1 MLFEKT
7 GKEENG
13 FMKKTYMDHAATTP
27 TDVEVVKAMEP
38 YFSLKY
44 GNPNS
49 IHSFGQEA
57 REAVEEAREKIA
69 HLIGANSSEI
79 IFTAG
84 GTEADNY
91 AIKGI
96 AWANQKKGNHIITSK
111 IEHHAVLHSCQFLE
125 KHGFKIT
132 YLPVDKYGL
141 IDPEDVE
148 GAITDKTILVTIM
161 HANNEIGTI
170 EPIKE
175 ISKIVKKAGIYFHT
189 DSVQTT
195 GHIPIDVNDLGVD
208 MLSMSGHK
216 FYGPNGVGALYLR
229 KGTRIVNLIDG
240 GAQEKNRRAGTE
252 NVVGIVGLGKAAEL
266 AEKRL
271 QQGKEDEVI
280 KLRDKLI
287 KGFTEKIDHTRLN
300 GHPTKRLP
308 GNTNFCF
315 EFIEGES
322 MLLSLDMEGVAASSG
337 SACTS
342 GSLSAS
348 HVLLAIGLPHE
359 IAHGSLRLTL
369 GKDNTEEE
377 VDYIVGILPGI
388 IEKLRALSP
397 FKENWEG
404 LNR

>member
-1 MLFEKT
+1 
-7 GKEENG
+7 
-13 FMKKTYMDHAATTP
+13 MDHAATTS
-27 TDVEVVKAMEP
+27 TDVEVVEAMKP
-38 YFSLKY
+38 FFTQKY

-69 HLIGANSSEI
+69 RLIGANPSEI
-79 IFTAG
+79 VFTAG

-96 AWANQKKGNHIITSK
+96 AWANQKKGNHIITSQ

-125 KHGFKIT
+125 KHGFKVT
-132 YLPVDKYGL
+132 YLKVDKYGL
-141 IDPEDVE
+141 IDPEDVKK
-148 GAITDKTILVTIM
+148 AITDQTILVTIM

-175 ISKIVKKAGIYFHT
+175 IGKIVKKAGIYFHA

-195 GHIPIDVNDLGVD
+195 GHIPIEVNDLGVD
-208 MLSMSGHK
+208 MLSISGHK
-216 FYGPNGVGALYLR
+216 LYGPKGVGALYLR
-229 KGTRIVNLIDG
+229 KGTKIVNLIDG

-252 NVVGIVGLGKAAEL
+252 NVTGMVGLGKAVEL

-271 QQGKEDEVI
+271 AGGEVDKVV

-287 KGFTEKIDHTRLN
+287 TGIMDQIKNVRLN
-300 GHPTKRLP
+300 GHSTKRLP
-308 GNTNFCF
+308 GNVNICF

-322 MLLSLDMEGVAASSG
+322 MLLNLDMKGVAASSG

-342 GSLSAS
+342 GSLEPS
-348 HVLLAIGLPHE
+348 HVLLAIGLPPE

-369 GKDNTEEE
+369 GKDNTEEDI
-377 VDYIVGILPGI
+377 DYVIDILPKI

-397 FKENWEG
+397 FTGSWDG
-404 LNR
+404 LKK

>member
-1 MLFEKT
+1 
-7 GKEENG
+7 
-13 FMKKTYMDHAATTP
+13 MDHAATTS

-38 YFSLKY
+38 YFTLKY

-57 REAVEEAREKIA
+57 RKAVEEAREKIA
-69 HLIGANSSEI
+69 RLIGANSLEI
-79 IFTAG
+79 VFTAG
-84 GTEADNY
+84 GTEADNH
-91 AIKGI
+91 AIKGM

-111 IEHHAVLHSCQFLE
+111 IEHHAVLYSCQFLE
-125 KHGFKIT
+125 KQGFRVT

-141 IDPEDVE
+141 IDPEDVKK
-148 GAITDKTILVTIM
+148 AITDKTILVTIM

-175 ISKIVKKAGIYFHT
+175 ISKVVKKAGVYFHI
-189 DSVQTT
+189 DSVQTV
-195 GHIPIDVNDLGVD
+195 GHIPIDVNDLGAD

-252 NVVGIVGLGKAAEL
+252 NVAGIVGLGKAAEL
-266 AEKRL
+266 AEERL
-271 QQGKEDEVI
+271 IQGKEKKIVR
-280 KLRDKLI
+280 LRDKLI
-287 KGFTEKIDHTRLN
+287 KGIIEKIDHTHLN

-308 GNTNFCF
+308 GNANFCF

-322 MLLSLDMEGVAASSG
+322 MLLSLDMEGIAASSG

-342 GSLSAS
+342 GSLTAS
-348 HVLLAIGLPHE
+348 HVLLAIGLPPE

-377 VDYIVGILPGI
+377 IDYVIDILPGI
-388 IEKLRALSP
+388 IKKLRALSP
-397 FKENWEG
+397 FQGNWEG
-404 LNR
+404 LKK

>member
-1 MLFEKT
+1 
-7 GKEENG
+7 
-13 FMKKTYMDHAATTP
+13 MKRIYIDHAATTL
-27 TDVEVVKAMEP
+27 TDSRVVKAMEP
-38 YFSLKY
+38 YFIQKY

-69 HLIGANSSEI
+69 HLIGANPSEI
-79 IFTAG
+79 IFTGG
-84 GTEADNY
+84 GTESDNF

-125 KHGFKIT
+125 KHGFRVT

-141 IDPEDVE
+141 IDPDDVKK
-148 GAITDKTILVTIM
+148 AITEQTILVTIM

-175 ISKIVKKAGIYFHT
+175 IGKVVKEAGIYFHT
-189 DSVQTT
+189 DSVQTV
-195 GHIPIDVNDLGVD
+195 GHIPIDVNDIGVN

-216 FYGPNGVGALYLR
+216 FYGPNGVGVLYLR
-229 KGTRIVNLIDG
+229 KGTKIVTLIDG

-252 NVVGIVGLGKAAEL
+252 NVAGIVGMGKAAEL

-271 QQGKEDEVI
+271 VQGEEDKII
-280 KLRDKLI
+280 KLRDRLI
-287 KGFTEKIDHTRLN
+287 KDIVEKIDHVYLN

-308 GNTNFCF
+308 GNANFCF

-322 MLLSLDMEGVAASSG
+322 MLLNLDMEGVAASSG

-342 GSLSAS
+342 GSLEPS
-348 HVLLAIGLPHE
+348 HVLLAIGLLPE

-369 GKDNTEEE
+369 GKDNTDEE
-377 VDYIVGILPGI
+377 VEYVIGILPKI

-397 FKENWEG
+397 FKGSWEG
-404 LNR
+404 LKK

>member
-1 MLFEKT
+1 
-7 GKEENG
+7 
-13 FMKKTYMDHAATTP
+13 MKRIYMDHAATTS
-27 TDVEVVKAMEP
+27 TDVEVVEAMKP
-38 YFSLKY
+38 FFTQKY

-69 HLIGANSSEI
+69 RLIGANPSEI
-79 IFTAG
+79 VFTAG

-96 AWANQKKGNHIITSK
+96 AWANQKKGNHIITSQ

-125 KHGFKIT
+125 KHGFKVT
-132 YLPVDKYGL
+132 YLKVDKYGL
-141 IDPEDVE
+141 IDPEDVKK
-148 GAITDKTILVTIM
+148 AITDQTILVTIM

-175 ISKIVKKAGIYFHT
+175 IGKIVKEAGIYFHT

-195 GHIPIDVNDLGVD
+195 GHIPIEVNDLGVD
-208 MLSMSGHK
+208 ILSISGHK
-216 FYGPNGVGALYLR
+216 LYGPKGVGALYLR
-229 KGTRIVNLIDG
+229 KGTKIVNLIDG

-252 NVVGIVGLGKAAEL
+252 NVTGMVGLGKAVEL

-271 QQGKEDEVI
+271 AGGEVDKVV

-287 KGFTEKIDHTRLN
+287 TGIMDQIENVRLN
-300 GHPTKRLP
+300 GHSTKRLP
-308 GNTNFCF
+308 GNVNICF

-322 MLLSLDMEGVAASSG
+322 MLLNLDMKGVAASSG

-342 GSLSAS
+342 GSLEPS
-348 HVLLAIGLPHE
+348 HVLLAIGLPPE

-369 GKDNTEEE
+369 GKDNTEEDI
-377 VDYIVGILPGI
+377 DYVLDILPKI

-397 FKENWEG
+397 FTGSWDG
-404 LNR
+404 LKR

>member
-1 MLFEKT
+1 
-7 GKEENG
+7 
-13 FMKKTYMDHAATTP
+13 MDHAATTP

-79 IFTAG
+79 VFTAG

-141 IDPEDVE
+141 IDPKDVE
-148 GAITDKTILVTIM
+148 KAITDKTILVTIM

-175 ISKIVKKAGIYFHT
+175 ISKIAKKAGIYFHT

-216 FYGPNGVGALYLR
+216 VYGPNGVGALYLR
-229 KGTRIVNLIDG
+229 KGTKIVTLIDG

-252 NVVGIVGLGKAAEL
+252 NVTGIVGLGKATEL

-271 QQGKEDEVI
+271 VKGAEDRVV

-287 KGFTEKIDHTRLN
+287 KGIMNKIGNVRLN
-300 GHPTKRLP
+300 GHPINRLP
-308 GNTNFCF
+308 GNANFCF

-342 GSLSAS
+342 GSLKAS
-348 HVLLAIGLPHE
+348 HVLLAIGLPPE

-377 VDYIVGILPGI
+377 VDYMIGILPGI

-397 FKENWEG
+397 FKGNWEG

>member
-1 MLFEKT
+1 
-7 GKEENG
+7 
-13 FMKKTYMDHAATTP
+13 MKRIYMDHAATTSM
-27 TDVEVVKAMEP
+27 DVEVVKAMEP
-38 YFSLKY
+38 YFTLKY

-57 REAVEEAREKIA
+57 REAVEEARGKIA
-69 HLIGANSSEI
+69 YLICANPAEI

-125 KHGFKIT
+125 KQGFKVT

-141 IDPEDVE
+141 IDPEDVKK
-148 GAITDKTILVTIM
+148 AITDKTILVTIM

-175 ISKIVKKAGIYFHT
+175 IGKVVKDAGVYFHI

-216 FYGPNGVGALYLR
+216 FYGPNGVGVLYLR
-229 KGTRIVNLIDG
+229 KETKIINLIDG
-240 GAQEKNRRAGTE
+240 GAQEKNRRSGTE
-252 NVVGIVGLGKAAEL
+252 NVAGIVGLGKAAEL

-271 QQGKEDEVI
+271 A
-280 KLRDKLI
+280 
-287 KGFTEKIDHTRLN
+287 
-300 GHPTKRLP
+300 
-308 GNTNFCF
+308 GNR
-315 EFIEGES
+315 G
-322 MLLSLDMEGVAASSG
+322 
-337 SACTS
+337 
-342 GSLSAS
+342 
-348 HVLLAIGLPHE
+348 
-359 IAHGSLRLTL
+359 
-369 GKDNTEEE
+369 
-377 VDYIVGILPGI
+377 
-388 IEKLRALSP
+388 
-397 FKENWEG
+397 
-404 LNR
+404 

>member
-1 MLFEKT
+1 
-7 GKEENG
+7 
-13 FMKKTYMDHAATTP
+13 MDHAATTP
-27 TDVEVVKAMEP
+27 TDNEVVKAMEP
-38 YFSLKY
+38 YFTQKY

-57 REAVEEAREKIA
+57 RKVVEEARKKIA
-69 HLIGANSSEI
+69 HLIGANPSEI
-79 IFTAG
+79 IFTGG
-84 GTEADNY
+84 GTESDNF

-125 KHGFKIT
+125 KHGFKVT

-141 IDPEDVE
+141 IDPDDVKK
-148 GAITDKTILVTIM
+148 AITDQTILVTIM
-161 HANNEIGTI
+161 HANNELGTI

-175 ISKIVKKAGIYFHT
+175 IGKVVKGAGIYFHT
-189 DSVQTT
+189 DSVQTV

-216 FYGPNGVGALYLR
+216 LYGPNGVGVLYLR
-229 KGTRIVNLIDG
+229 KGTRIDSLIDG
-240 GAQEKNRRAGTE
+240 GSQEKNRRAGTE
-252 NVVGIVGLGKAAEL
+252 NVAGIVGMGKAAEL

-271 QQGKEDEVI
+271 VQGEEDKII
-280 KLRDKLI
+280 KLRDRLI
-287 KGFTEKIDHTRLN
+287 KDIAEKMDHVHLN
-300 GHPTKRLP
+300 GHPTERLP
-308 GNTNFCF
+308 GNVNFCF

-322 MLLSLDMEGVAASSG
+322 MLLNLDMEGVAASSG

-342 GSLSAS
+342 GSLEPS
-348 HVLLAIGLPHE
+348 HVLLAIGLPPE

-377 VDYIVGILPGI
+377 VEYVIGILPKI

-397 FKENWEG
+397 FKGSWEG
-404 LNR
+404 LKK

>member
-1 MLFEKT
+1 
-7 GKEENG
+7 
-13 FMKKTYMDHAATTP
+13 MKKIYMDHAATTS

-57 REAVEEAREKIA
+57 REVVEEARGKTA
-69 HLIGANSSEI
+69 HLIRANPSEI
-79 IFTAG
+79 VFTAG

-125 KHGFKIT
+125 KQGFRVT

-141 IDPEDVE
+141 IDSEDVKK
-148 GAITDKTILVTIM
+148 AITGKTILVTIM

-175 ISKIVKKAGIYFHT
+175 ISKVVKKAGIYFHT

-195 GHIPIDVNDLGVD
+195 GHIPIDVNDLGLD

-252 NVVGIVGLGKAAEL
+252 NVAGIVGLGKAAEL

-271 QQGKEDEVI
+271 LQGKEVEVI

-287 KGFTEKIDHTRLN
+287 KGITEKIDHTHLN

-308 GNTNFCF
+308 GNANFCF

-342 GSLSAS
+342 GSLTAS
-348 HVLLAIGLPHE
+348 HVLLAIGLPPE

-377 VDYIVGILPGI
+377 IDYVIEILPGI
-388 IEKLRALSP
+388 IKKLRALSP
-397 FKENWEG
+397 FQGNWEG
-404 LNR
+404 LN

>member
-1 MLFEKT
+1 
-7 GKEENG
+7 
-13 FMKKTYMDHAATTP
+13 MDHAATTS
-27 TDVEVVKAMEP
+27 TDVEVFEAMKP
-38 YFSLKY
+38 FFTQKY

-69 HLIGANSSEI
+69 RLIGANPSEI
-79 IFTAG
+79 VFTAG

-96 AWANQKKGNHIITSK
+96 AWANQKKGNHIITSQ

-125 KHGFKIT
+125 KHGFKVT
-132 YLPVDKYGL
+132 YLKVDKYGL
-141 IDPEDVE
+141 IDPEDVKK
-148 GAITDKTILVTIM
+148 AITDQTILVTIM

-175 ISKIVKKAGIYFHT
+175 IGKIVKEAGIYFHT
-189 DSVQTT
+189 DAVQTT
-195 GHIPIDVNDLGVD
+195 GHIPIEVNDLGVD
-208 MLSMSGHK
+208 MLSISGHK
-216 FYGPNGVGALYLR
+216 LYGPKGVGALYLR
-229 KGTRIVNLIDG
+229 KGTKIVNLIDG

-252 NVVGIVGLGKAAEL
+252 NVTGMVGLGKAVEL

-271 QQGKEDEVI
+271 AGGEVDKVV

-287 KGFTEKIDHTRLN
+287 TGIMDQIENVRLN
-300 GHPTKRLP
+300 GHSAKRLP
-308 GNTNFCF
+308 GNVNICF

-322 MLLSLDMEGVAASSG
+322 MLLNLDMKGVAASSG

-342 GSLSAS
+342 GSLEPS
-348 HVLLAIGLPHE
+348 HVLLAIGLPPE

-369 GKDNTEEE
+369 GKDNTEEDI
-377 VDYIVGILPGI
+377 DYVIDILPKI

-397 FKENWEG
+397 FAGSWDG
-404 LNR
+404 LKK

>member
-1 MLFEKT
+1 MY
-7 GKEENG
+7 GKGVNG
-13 FMKKTYMDHAATTP
+13 FMKRIYVDHAATTP
-27 TDVEVVKAMEP
+27 TDNEVVKAMEP
-38 YFSLKY
+38 YFTQKY

-57 REAVEEAREKIA
+57 RKVVEEARKKVA
-69 HLIGANSSEI
+69 HLIGANPSEI
-79 IFTAG
+79 IFTGG
-84 GTEADNY
+84 GTESDNF

-125 KHGFKIT
+125 KHGFRVT

-141 IDPEDVE
+141 IDPDDVKK
-148 GAITDKTILVTIM
+148 AITDQTILVTIM
-161 HANNEIGTI
+161 HANNELGTI

-175 ISKIVKKAGIYFHT
+175 IGKVVKGAGIYFHT
-189 DSVQTT
+189 DSVQTV
-195 GHIPIDVNDLGVD
+195 GHIPIDVNDLGID

-216 FYGPNGVGALYLR
+216 LYGPNGVGVLYLR
-229 KGTRIVNLIDG
+229 KGTRIDSLIDG
-240 GAQEKNRRAGTE
+240 GSQEKNRRAGTE
-252 NVVGIVGLGKAAEL
+252 NVAGIVGMGKAAEL

-271 QQGKEDEVI
+271 VQGEEDKII
-280 KLRDKLI
+280 KLRDRLI
-287 KGFTEKIDHTRLN
+287 KDITEKIDHVHLN

-308 GNTNFCF
+308 GNVNFCF

-322 MLLSLDMEGVAASSG
+322 MLLNLDMEGVAASSG

-342 GSLSAS
+342 GSLEPS
-348 HVLLAIGLPHE
+348 HVLLAIGLPPE

-377 VDYIVGILPGI
+377 VEYVIGILPKI

-397 FKENWEG
+397 FKGSWEG
-404 LNR
+404 LKK

>member
-1 MLFEKT
+1 
-7 GKEENG
+7 
-13 FMKKTYMDHAATTP
+13 MKRIYMDHAATTS

-69 HLIGANSSEI
+69 HLIGANPSEI
-79 IFTAG
+79 VFTAG

-125 KHGFKIT
+125 KQGFRVT

-141 IDPEDVE
+141 IDPEDVKK
-148 GAITDKTILVTIM
+148 AITDKTILVTIM

-175 ISKIVKKAGIYFHT
+175 ISEVVKKAGVYFHI
-189 DSVQTT
+189 DSVQTV

-252 NVVGIVGLGKAAEL
+252 NVAGIVGLGKAAEL
-266 AEKRL
+266 AEERL
-271 QQGKEDEVI
+271 TQGKEKKIVR
-280 KLRDKLI
+280 LRDKLI
-287 KGFTEKIDHTRLN
+287 KGIIDKIENVRLN

-308 GNTNFCF
+308 GNANFCF

-342 GSLSAS
+342 GSLTAS
-348 HVLLAIGLPHE
+348 HILLAIGLPPE

-377 VDYIVGILPGI
+377 IDYVIDILPGI

-397 FKENWEG
+397 FKGNWEG
-404 LNR
+404 LN

>member
-1 MLFEKT
+1 
-7 GKEENG
+7 
-13 FMKKTYMDHAATTP
+13 MDHAATTP
-27 TDVEVVKAMEP
+27 TDLEVVKEMEP
-38 YFSLKY
+38 YFTQKY

-69 HLIGANSSEI
+69 HLIGANPAEI
-79 IFTAG
+79 IFTSG
-84 GTEADNY
+84 GTESDNF
-91 AIKGI
+91 AIKGV

-125 KHGFKIT
+125 KHGFKVT
-132 YLPVDKYGL
+132 YLSVDKYGL
-141 IDPEDVE
+141 IDPGDVKR
-148 GAITDKTILVTIM
+148 AITDKTILVTLM

-175 ISKIVKKAGIYFHT
+175 IGKVVKEAGIYFHT

-216 FYGPNGVGALYLR
+216 LYGPNGVGVLYLR
-229 KGTRIVNLIDG
+229 KGIRIDSLMDG
-240 GAQEKNRRAGTE
+240 GSQEKNRRAGTE
-252 NVVGIVGLGKAAEL
+252 NVAGIVGVGKAAEL

-271 QQGKEDEVI
+271 VQGEEDKI
-280 KLRDKLI
+280 IRLRDRLI
-287 KGFTEKIDHTRLN
+287 KDIIEKIDYVRLN

-308 GNTNFCF
+308 GNANFCF

-322 MLLSLDMEGVAASSG
+322 MLLNLDMEGVAASSG

-342 GSLSAS
+342 GSLEPS

-369 GKDNTEEE
+369 GKDNTAEE
-377 VDYIVGILPGI
+377 VEYVIGILPKI
-388 IEKLRALSP
+388 VEKLRALSP
-397 FKENWEG
+397 FKGSWAG
-404 LNR
+404 LKR

>member
-1 MLFEKT
+1 
-7 GKEENG
+7 
-13 FMKKTYMDHAATTP
+13 MKRIYMDHAATTP
-27 TDVEVVKAMEP
+27 TNVEVVKAMEP
-38 YFSLKY
+38 YFSLKF

-57 REAVEEAREKIA
+57 REAVEEAREKVA
-69 HLIGANSSEI
+69 HLIGANPSEI
-79 IFTAG
+79 VFTAG

-96 AWANQKKGNHIITSK
+96 AWANRKKGNHIITSK

-125 KHGFKIT
+125 KQGFEVT

-141 IDPEDVE
+141 VDPEDVKK
-148 GAITDKTILVTIM
+148 AITDKTILVTIM

-175 ISKIVKKAGIYFHT
+175 ISKVVKKAGVYFHT

-195 GHIPIDVNDLGVD
+195 GHIPIDVDDLEVD
-208 MLSMSGHK
+208 MVSMSGHK
-216 FYGPNGVGALYLR
+216 FYGPNGVGALYIR

-266 AEKRL
+266 AEERL
-271 QQGKEDEVI
+271 NQGKEKKI
-280 KLRDKLI
+280 IRLRDKLI
-287 KGFTEKIDHTRLN
+287 KEITGKIENVRLN
-300 GHPTKRLP
+300 GHPTNRLS
-308 GNTNFCF
+308 GNANFCF

-322 MLLSLDMEGVAASSG
+322 MLLNLDMEGVAASSG

-342 GSLSAS
+342 GSLTAS
-348 HVLLAIGLPHE
+348 HVLLAIGLSPE
-359 IAHGSLRLTL
+359 IAHGSLRLSL
-369 GKDNTEEE
+369 GEDNTEEE
-377 VDYIVGILPGI
+377 IDYVIDILPGI

-397 FKENWEG
+397 FKGNWEG
-404 LNR
+404 LK

>member
-1 MLFEKT
+1 
-7 GKEENG
+7 
-13 FMKKTYMDHAATTP
+13 MDHAATTS
-27 TDVEVVKAMEP
+27 TDVEVVEAMKP
-38 YFSLKY
+38 YFTQKY

-69 HLIGANSSEI
+69 RLIGANPSEI
-79 IFTAG
+79 VFTAG

-96 AWANQKKGNHIITSK
+96 AWANQKKGNHIITSQ

-125 KHGFKIT
+125 KHGFEVT
-132 YLPVDKYGL
+132 YLKVDKYGL
-141 IDPEDVE
+141 IDPEDVKK
-148 GAITDKTILVTIM
+148 AITDQTILVTIM

-175 ISKIVKKAGIYFHT
+175 IGKIVKEAGIYFHT
-189 DSVQTT
+189 DSVQTI
-195 GHIPIDVNDLGVD
+195 GHIPIEVNDLGVD
-208 MLSMSGHK
+208 MLSISGHK
-216 FYGPNGVGALYLR
+216 LYGPKGVGALYLR
-229 KGTRIVNLIDG
+229 KGTKIVNLIDG
-240 GAQEKNRRAGTE
+240 GGQEKNRRAGTE
-252 NVVGIVGLGKAAEL
+252 NVTGMVGLGKAVEL
-266 AEKRL
+266 AERRL
-271 QQGKEDEVI
+271 AGGEEGKVV

-287 KGFTEKIDHTRLN
+287 TGIMDQIENVRLN

-308 GNTNFCF
+308 GNVNICF

-322 MLLSLDMEGVAASSG
+322 MLLNLDMKGVAASSG

-342 GSLSAS
+342 GSLEPS
-348 HVLLAIGLPHE
+348 HVLLAIGLPPE

-369 GKDNTEEE
+369 GKDNSEEDI
-377 VDYIVGILPGI
+377 DYVIDILPKI

-397 FKENWEG
+397 FTGSWDG
-404 LNR
+404 LKR

>member
-1 MLFEKT
+1 
-7 GKEENG
+7 
-13 FMKKTYMDHAATTP
+13 MDHAATTS
-27 TDVEVVKAMEP
+27 TDIEVVKTMEP
-38 YFSLKY
+38 YFTLIY

-57 REAVEEAREKIA
+57 RTAVEEAREKVA
-69 HLIGANSSEI
+69 HLIGADPSEI

-84 GTEADNY
+84 GTEADNH

-96 AWANQKKGNHIITSK
+96 AWANRKKGNHIITSK
-111 IEHHAVLHSCQFLE
+111 IEHHAVLNSCQFLE
-125 KHGFKIT
+125 KQGFKVT
-132 YLPVDKYGL
+132 YLPVDRYGL
-141 IDPEDVE
+141 IDCDDVKK
-148 GAITDKTILVTIM
+148 AITDKTILVTIM

-175 ISKIVKKAGIYFHT
+175 ISKIVKKTGIYFHT

-195 GHIPIDVNDLGVD
+195 GHIPIDVNDLGAD

-229 KGTRIVNLIDG
+229 KGTRIFNLIDG

-252 NVVGIVGLGKAAEL
+252 NVAGIIGLGKAAEL
-266 AEKRL
+266 AEERL
-271 QQGKEDEVI
+271 TQGKEKKI
-280 KLRDKLI
+280 LRLRDKLI
-287 KGFTEKIDHTRLN
+287 EGIINKIENVRLN

-308 GNTNFCF
+308 GNANFCF

-342 GSLSAS
+342 GSLTAS
-348 HVLLAIGLPHE
+348 HVLLAIGLPPE

-369 GKDNTEEE
+369 GIENTKEEIDYVIE
-377 VDYIVGILPGI
+377 VLPGI

-397 FKENWEG
+397 FRGNWEG
-404 LNR
+404 LN

>member
-1 MLFEKT
+1 
-7 GKEENG
+7 
-13 FMKKTYMDHAATTP
+13 MDHAATTS
-27 TDVEVVKAMEP
+27 TDVEVVKTMEP

-69 HLIGANSSEI
+69 HLIGANNSEI
-79 IFTAG
+79 VFTAG

-125 KHGFKIT
+125 KQGFKVT

-141 IDPEDVE
+141 IDPEDVKR
-148 GAITDKTILVTIM
+148 AITNKTILVTIM

-175 ISKIVKKAGIYFHT
+175 TSKIVKKAGIYFHT

-216 FYGPNGVGALYLR
+216 VYGPNGVGALYLR
-229 KGTRIVNLIDG
+229 KGTKIITLIDG

-252 NVVGIVGLGKAAEL
+252 NVTGIVGLGKATEL

-271 QQGKEDEVI
+271 VKGAEDRVV

-287 KGFTEKIDHTRLN
+287 KGIMNKIGNVRLN
-300 GHPTKRLP
+300 GHPINRLP
-308 GNTNFCF
+308 GNANFCF

-342 GSLSAS
+342 GSLKAS
-348 HVLLAIGLPHE
+348 HVLLAIGLPPE

-377 VDYIVGILPGI
+377 VDYMIGILPGI

-397 FKENWEG
+397 FKGNWEG

>member
-1 MLFEKT
+1 
-7 GKEENG
+7 
-13 FMKKTYMDHAATTP
+13 MKKIYMDHAATTS

-57 REAVEEAREKIA
+57 REVVEEARGKTA
-69 HLIGANSSEI
+69 HLIRANPSEI
-79 IFTAG
+79 VFTAG

-125 KHGFKIT
+125 KQGFRVT

-141 IDPEDVE
+141 IDSEDVKK
-148 GAITDKTILVTIM
+148 AITGKTILVTIM

-175 ISKIVKKAGIYFHT
+175 ISKVVKKAGIYFHT

-252 NVVGIVGLGKAAEL
+252 NVAGIVGLGKAAEL

-271 QQGKEDEVI
+271 LQGKEVEVI

-287 KGFTEKIDHTRLN
+287 KGITEKIDHTHLN

-308 GNTNFCF
+308 GNANFCF

-342 GSLSAS
+342 GSLTTS
-348 HVLLAIGLPHE
+348 HVLLAIGLPPE

-377 VDYIVGILPGI
+377 IDYVIEILPGI
-388 IEKLRALSP
+388 IKKLRALSP
-397 FKENWEG
+397 FQGNWEG
-404 LNR
+404 LN

>member
-1 MLFEKT
+1 
-7 GKEENG
+7 
-13 FMKKTYMDHAATTP
+13 MKRIYMDHAATTP
-27 TDVEVVKAMEP
+27 TDIEVVKEMEP
-38 YFSLKY
+38 YFTQKY

-57 REAVEEAREKIA
+57 KEAVEEAREKIA
-69 HLIGANSSEI
+69 RLIGANPSEI
-79 IFTAG
+79 VFTAG

-111 IEHHAVLHSCQFLE
+111 IEHHAVSHSCHFLE
-125 KHGFKIT
+125 KHKFNVT

-141 IDPEDVE
+141 INPDDVKR
-148 GAITDKTILVTIM
+148 AITNKTILVTIL

-175 ISKIVKKAGIYFHT
+175 IGKIVKGAGLYFHT
-189 DSVQTT
+189 DSVQTV

-208 MLSMSGHK
+208 MLSLSGHK
-216 FYGPNGVGALYLR
+216 LYGPNGVGVLYLR
-229 KGTRIVNLIDG
+229 KGTKIDSLMDG
-240 GAQEKNRRAGTE
+240 GGQEKNRRAGTE
-252 NVVGIVGLGKAAEL
+252 NVAGIVGIGKAAEL

-271 QQGKEDEVI
+271 AQGEEDKII

-287 KGFTEKIDHTRLN
+287 KNIMNKVENVRLN
-300 GHPTKRLP
+300 GHPTNRLP
-308 GNTNFCF
+308 GNVNFCF

-322 MLLSLDMEGVAASSG
+322 MLLNLDMEGVAASSG

-342 GSLSAS
+342 GSLEPS
-348 HVLLAIGLPHE
+348 HVLLAIGLPPE

-369 GKDNTEEE
+369 GKDNTEEDI
-377 VDYIVGILPGI
+377 DYVIDILPKI

-397 FKENWEG
+397 FTGSWDG
-404 LNR
+404 LKR

>member
-1 MLFEKT
+1 
-7 GKEENG
+7 
-13 FMKKTYMDHAATTP
+13 MKRIYMDHAATTP
-27 TDVEVVKAMEP
+27 TDVEVVKAMKP

-57 REAVEEAREKIA
+57 REVVEEAREKIA
-69 HLIGANSSEI
+69 HLVGANPSEI
-79 IFTAG
+79 VFTAG

-96 AWANQKKGNHIITSK
+96 AWANQKKGNHVITSK

-125 KHGFKIT
+125 KQGFKVT

-141 IDPEDVE
+141 IDPEDVKK
-148 GAITDKTILVTIM
+148 AITDKTILVTIM

-175 ISKIVKKAGIYFHT
+175 ISKVVKKAGVYFHT

-195 GHIPIDVNDLGVD
+195 GHIPINVNNLGVD

-216 FYGPNGVGALYLR
+216 FYGPNGVGVLYLR
-229 KGTRIVNLIDG
+229 KGTKIVTLIDG

-252 NVVGIVGLGKAAEL
+252 NVAGIVGLGKAAEL

-271 QQGKEDEVI
+271 LQGKEDEVV

-287 KGFTEKIDHTRLN
+287 KGITEKIDHTRLN
-300 GHPTKRLP
+300 GHLTKRLP
-308 GNTNFCF
+308 GNANFCF

-342 GSLSAS
+342 GSLKAS
-348 HVLLAIGLPHE
+348 HVLLSIGLPPE

-377 VDYIVGILPGI
+377 VDYMIGLLPGI
-388 IEKLRALSP
+388 IEKLKALSP
-397 FKENWEG
+397 FKGNWEG
-404 LNR
+404 LKK

>member
-1 MLFEKT
+1 
-7 GKEENG
+7 
-13 FMKKTYMDHAATTP
+13 MDHAATTP
-27 TDVEVVKAMEP
+27 TDIEVVKAMEP
-38 YFSLKY
+38 YFTQKY

-57 REAVEEAREKIA
+57 REVVEEARKKIA
-69 HLIGANSSEI
+69 HLIGTNPSEI
-79 IFTAG
+79 IFTGG
-84 GTEADNY
+84 GTESDNF

-125 KHGFKIT
+125 KHGFRVT

-141 IDPEDVE
+141 IDPDDVKK
-148 GAITDKTILVTIM
+148 AITDQTILVTIM

-175 ISKIVKKAGIYFHT
+175 IGKVVKEAGIYFHT
-189 DSVQTT
+189 DSVQTV
-195 GHIPIDVNDLGVD
+195 GHIHIDVNDIGVD

-216 FYGPNGVGALYLR
+216 LYGPNGVGVLYLR
-229 KGTRIVNLIDG
+229 KGTRIDSLIDG
-240 GAQEKNRRAGTE
+240 GSQEKNRRAGTE
-252 NVVGIVGLGKAAEL
+252 NVAGIVGMGKAAEL

-271 QQGKEDEVI
+271 VQGEEDKII
-280 KLRDKLI
+280 KLRGRLI
-287 KGFTEKIDHTRLN
+287 KDIAEKIDHVHLN
-300 GHPTKRLP
+300 GHPTERLP
-308 GNTNFCF
+308 GNVNFCF

-322 MLLSLDMEGVAASSG
+322 MLLNLDMEGVAASSG

-342 GSLSAS
+342 GSLEPS
-348 HVLLAIGLPHE
+348 HVLLAIGLPPE

-377 VDYIVGILPGI
+377 VEYVIGILPKI

-397 FKENWEG
+397 FKGSWEG
-404 LNR
+404 LKK

>member
-1 MLFEKT
+1 
-7 GKEENG
+7 
-13 FMKKTYMDHAATTP
+13 MKRIYLDHAATTS

-38 YFSLKY
+38 YFSFKY

-49 IHSFGQEA
+49 VHSFGQEA

-79 IFTAG
+79 VITAG

-96 AWANQKKGNHIITSK
+96 AWANRKKGNHIITSK

-125 KHGFKIT
+125 KQGFKVT

-148 GAITDKTILVTIM
+148 RAITDNTILVTIM

-175 ISKIVKKAGIYFHT
+175 ISKVVKKVGIYFHT

-229 KGTRIVNLIDG
+229 KGTRIVTLIDG

-252 NVVGIVGLGKAAEL
+252 NVAGIVGLGKAAEL

-271 QQGKEDEVI
+271 LQGKEDEVI

-287 KGFTEKIDHTRLN
+287 KGITEKIDHTYLN

-308 GNTNFCF
+308 GNANFCF

-342 GSLSAS
+342 GSLTAS
-348 HVLLAIGLPHE
+348 HVLLAIGLPPE

-369 GKDNTEEE
+369 GKDNTEKEI
-377 VDYIVGILPGI
+377 DYVIDILPGI

-397 FKENWEG
+397 FQGNWEG

>member
-1 MLFEKT
+1 MKT
-7 GKEENG
+7 EKEENG
-13 FMKKTYMDHAATTP
+13 FMKRIYMDHAATTP

-79 IFTAG
+79 VFTAG

-96 AWANQKKGNHIITSK
+96 AWANQKKGNHIIASK

-141 IDPEDVE
+141 IDPKDVKK
-148 GAITDKTILVTIM
+148 AITDKTILVTIM

-175 ISKIVKKAGIYFHT
+175 ISKIAKKAGIYFHT

-229 KGTRIVNLIDG
+229 KRTKIVTLIDG

-252 NVVGIVGLGKAAEL
+252 NVAGIVGLGKAAEL
-266 AEKRL
+266 AKESL
-271 QQGKEDEVI
+271 TQGKEREIVR
-280 KLRDKLI
+280 LRDKLI
-287 KGFTEKIDHTRLN
+287 QGIMNKIENVRLN

-308 GNTNFCF
+308 GNANFCF

-342 GSLSAS
+342 GSLTAS
-348 HVLLAIGLPHE
+348 HVLLAIGLPPE

-377 VDYIVGILPGI
+377 VDYIIGILPGI

-404 LNR
+404 LK

>member
-1 MLFEKT
+1 
-7 GKEENG
+7 
-13 FMKKTYMDHAATTP
+13 MDHAATTS

-49 IHSFGQEA
+49 IHSFGQET
-57 REAVEEAREKIA
+57 REAVEGAREKTA
-69 HLIGANSSEI
+69 HLIGANPSEI
-79 IFTAG
+79 VFTAG

-111 IEHHAVLHSCQFLE
+111 IEHHAVLHSCRFLE
-125 KHGFKIT
+125 KQGVKVT

-141 IDPEDVE
+141 IDPEDVKK
-148 GAITDKTILVTIM
+148 AITDKTILVTIM

-175 ISKIVKKAGIYFHT
+175 IGKVVKDAGVYFHT

-195 GHIPIDVNDLGVD
+195 GHIPMDVNDLGVD

-216 FYGPNGVGALYLR
+216 FYGPNGVGALYLK
-229 KGTRIVNLIDG
+229 KGTKIINLIDG
-240 GAQEKNRRAGTE
+240 GAQEINRRAGTE
-252 NVVGIVGLGKAAEL
+252 NVAGIVGLGKAADL

-271 QQGKEDEVI
+271 AKGAEDRVV

-287 KGFTEKIDHTRLN
+287 KGIMDKIENVRLN

-308 GNTNFCF
+308 GNANFCF

-342 GSLSAS
+342 GSLEPS
-348 HVLLAIGLPHE
+348 HVLLAIGLPPE

-377 VDYIVGILPGI
+377 IDYMIGILPGI
-388 IEKLRALSP
+388 IKKLRALSP
-397 FKENWEG
+397 FKGSWEG
-404 LNR
+404 LG

>member
-1 MLFEKT
+1 
-7 GKEENG
+7 
-13 FMKKTYMDHAATTP
+13 MDHAATTS
-27 TDVEVVKAMEP
+27 TDVEVVEAMKP
-38 YFSLKY
+38 FFTQKY

-69 HLIGANSSEI
+69 RLIGANPSEI
-79 IFTAG
+79 VFTAG

-96 AWANQKKGNHIITSK
+96 AWANQKKGNHIITSQ

-125 KHGFKIT
+125 KHGFKVT
-132 YLPVDKYGL
+132 YLKVDKYGL
-141 IDPEDVE
+141 IDPEDVKK
-148 GAITDKTILVTIM
+148 AITDQTILVTIM

-175 ISKIVKKAGIYFHT
+175 IGKIVKEAGIYFHT

-195 GHIPIDVNDLGVD
+195 GHIPIEVNDLGVD
-208 MLSMSGHK
+208 MLSISGHK
-216 FYGPNGVGALYLR
+216 LYGPKGVGALYLR
-229 KGTRIVNLIDG
+229 KGTKIVNLIDG

-252 NVVGIVGLGKAAEL
+252 NVTGMVGLGKAVEL

-271 QQGKEDEVI
+271 AGGEVDKVV

-287 KGFTEKIDHTRLN
+287 TGIMDQIENVRLN
-300 GHPTKRLP
+300 GHSTKRLP
-308 GNTNFCF
+308 GNVNICF

-322 MLLSLDMEGVAASSG
+322 MLLNLDMKGVAASSG

-342 GSLSAS
+342 GSLEPS
-348 HVLLAIGLPHE
+348 HVLLAIGLPPE

-369 GKDNTEEE
+369 GKDNTEEDI
-377 VDYIVGILPGI
+377 DYVLDILPKI

-397 FKENWEG
+397 FTGSWDG
-404 LNR
+404 LKK